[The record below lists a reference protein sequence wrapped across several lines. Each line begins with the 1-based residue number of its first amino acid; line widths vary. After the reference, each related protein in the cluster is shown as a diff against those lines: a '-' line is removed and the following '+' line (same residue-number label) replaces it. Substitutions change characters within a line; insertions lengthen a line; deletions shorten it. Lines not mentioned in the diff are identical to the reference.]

1 MRVPFYARVFYEFS
15 VCVFVV
21 SLSLFCLC
29 FYTQQA
35 IYKQW
40 FLKLMRILQNIKI
53 LHVNKLTEK
62 ITWFYMVFFLVSLL
76 GFCMFLWVVV
86 YFSFCTKFYIAQKRR
101 ESVAKRNAKESL
113 IVCVSVSV
121 CLILYIS
128 MNTSF
133 YDFVCECSQLLA
145 L

>member
-1 MRVPFYARVFYEFS
+1 MRVPFYARVLYEFS

-62 ITWFYMVFFLVSLL
+62 IT
-76 GFCMFLWVVV
+76 
-86 YFSFCTKFYIAQKRR
+86 
-101 ESVAKRNAKESL
+101 
-113 IVCVSVSV
+113 
-121 CLILYIS
+121 
-128 MNTSF
+128 
-133 YDFVCECSQLLA
+133 
-145 L
+145 